1 MMKALSLA
9 IAAFALPAAA
19 APPPPNDVSAIKAA
33 RTASNRAIAAHDL
46 DSFLPM
52 FADDAVFTWSNG
64 SHAIGKKELAS
75 FFARDFA
82 DPKFDRY
89 VRTPDQVSV
98 SDRRVRASE
107 RGTWIALKQG
117 TRYGGDYLAHW
128 MKVADRWR
136 VVGELYVKLYCS
148 GPLCTP

>member
-1 MMKALSLA
+1 M
-9 IAAFALPAAA
+9 
-19 APPPPNDVSAIKAA
+19 
-33 RTASNRAIAAHDL
+33 
-46 DSFLPM
+46 
-52 FADDAVFTWSNG
+52 
-64 SHAIGKKELAS
+64 
-75 FFARDFA
+75 
-82 DPKFDRY
+82 
-89 VRTPDQVSV
+89 RTPDQVSV